1 MGLLIFIIIWYA
13 LVGKNSPK
21 FYRFFHSGV
30 KGIFS
35 VFRGCGTIFGVMI
48 LVGLLSSST
57 TFIGAGF
64 VIGVILLILSGINK
78 NKDKKK
84 IYNTAEKNINADDY
98 KLPESVKKRIKIIKE
113 FDSKYELNLTEDQMS
128 RIAEASYYSPSWK
141 KEVFDMNK
149 SYHVTNEWIKTD
161 NSWLRAYLS
170 AFTVM
175 QISSDFEMQKQI
187 VEDTVKEIL
196 MTVRPRDFVSIDAC
210 VDAINR
216 KYYTLLDEP
225 KFMCLIRFM
234 EKRGYTVVLPNGA
247 KKMKV
252 EDIDLKNL
260 EKLYD
265 QMDAA
270 DLKTDEKNNNQYYHN
285 NEEDNDRGMTPGF

>member
-48 LVGLLSSST
+48 LVTLLSSST

-64 VIGVILLILSGINK
+64 VIGFILLILSHINK

-98 KLPESVKKRIKIIKE
+98 KLPESVKKRVKIIKD
-113 FDSKYELNLTEDQMS
+113 FDSKYELNLTEDQIS

-149 SYHVTNEWIKTD
+149 SYHVANEWITTD
-161 NSWLRAYLS
+161 NSWLRAYLH

-196 MTVRPRDFVSIDAC
+196 MNIRPRDFLTVDAC
-210 VDAINR
+210 IDAINR
-216 KYYTLLDEP
+216 KYFTLLDEP

-247 KKMKV
+247 KKMQI
-252 EDIDLKNL
+252 EDVDLKNL

-265 QMDAA
+265 EMDAA
-270 DLKTDEKNNNQYYHN
+270 DKYYVRNDEK
-285 NEEDNDRGMTPGF
+285 DKKDKKDDKGMTPGF